1 MSAQMLIPP
10 LIFGLVQSADLD
22 WCVSCAR
29 SDKNAQ
35 MHAPECSI
43 SATCKTLYKP
53 QILNP
58 KS

>member
-35 MHAPECSI
+35 MHAPERASVPP
-43 SATCKTLYKP
+43 ARHYA
-53 QILNP
+53 NP
-58 KS
+58 KA